1 MRIGPQRGSMRVE
14 QTGSRICAIGR
25 GLMSRPTLL
34 MIDEPALGLAPRAVE
49 KLSEA
54 LVEVNR
60 SGVTILL
67 VEQNINFA
75 QRLGDTVAVMDN
87 GRVVHSGTMAAFS
100 ADEALQQSLLGL
112 AL

>member
-1 MRIGPQRGSMRVE
+1 MTGADRINN
-14 QTGSRICAIGR
+14 
-25 GLMSRPTLL
+25 
-34 MIDEPALGLAPRAVE
+34 MIDAF
-49 KLSEA
+49 SE
-54 LVEVNR
+54 LKK

-87 GRVVHSGTMAAFS
+87 GVVVHSGSMAAFS

>member
-1 MRIGPQRGSMRVE
+1 MLAVSRAIVE
-14 QTGSRICAIGR
+14 PRE
-25 GLMSRPTLL
+25 LL
-34 MIDEPALGLAPRAVE
+34 LIDEPSKGLAPVMINNMIDAFAE
-49 KLSEA
+49 LKA
-54 LVEVNR
+54 

-87 GRVVHSGTMAAFS
+87 GRVVHSGSMAAFS
-100 ADEALQQSLLGL
+100 ADAQLQQSLLGL